1 MSDIVEEIMNYDL
14 DHPMWGLDDD
24 KKKQIFRTGM
34 QLGALLATGIA
45 HEDFKRSMKKFMSP
59 SDNEVWS

>member
-1 MSDIVEEIMNYDL
+1 MNYDL

-59 SDNEVWS
+59 SDNEV